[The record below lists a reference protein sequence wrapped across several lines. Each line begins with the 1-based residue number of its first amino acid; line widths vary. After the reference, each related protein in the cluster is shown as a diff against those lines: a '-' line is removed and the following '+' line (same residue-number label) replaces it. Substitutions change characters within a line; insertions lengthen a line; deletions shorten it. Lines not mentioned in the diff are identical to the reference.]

1 MRNQLG
7 AFLLVWATACRGQ
20 LPAADVVARVNGEA
34 ISKQAFE
41 DAVARELRRYGEQRA
56 ALPEGVVARLQESV
70 LHGLI
75 ATRLVAQRAE
85 AEGVEVT
92 DAELNAKLAAH
103 RDRFRSPEAYADYLA
118 RANTTEV
125 ALREELR
132 LALLRD
138 RVVDKMGAPQTVDE
152 AEVRRHYEE
161 NAEQFSEPELL
172 RAHRLFLA
180 WPKDASGAERR
191 KVQAR
196 MARLRQQ
203 AWHGRHDPQ
212 AFSRLCGEE
221 SEGAEAAR
229 GGDLG
234 PLAAGRIPEL
244 DRLVAQGLTAG
255 ELSEVVDVTGGVAL
269 FRLDAHAPRRRR
281 PLAEVHDAIHT
292 ALLVRHR
299 NDHRQEALRDL
310 QREASVQTFVSFSP
324 GTSGTPASTPAKAG
338 GPAGAAPAGHPAPAP
353 AGAAA
358 PAEIG

>member
-1 MRNQLG
+1 MRNQFG

-41 DAVARELRRYGEQRA
+41 DAVARDLRRYGEQRA
-56 ALPEGVVARLQESV
+56 ALAEGVVARLQESV

-85 AEGVEVT
+85 AEGVVVT

-125 ALREELR
+125 ALREELH

-161 NAEQFSEPELL
+161 NAEHFSEPEVL

-180 WPKDASGAERR
+180 WPRDASAAERR

-212 AFSRLCGEE
+212 AFSRLCGAV

-299 NDHRQEALRDL
+299 NDHRQEALRTL
-310 QREASVQTFVSFSP
+310 QRGASVQTFVSFS
-324 GTSGTPASTPAKAG
+324 SGAGGAPAPAKAG
-338 GPAGAAPAGHPAPAP
+338 RPAGAAPAGRPVVPP

-358 PAEIG
+358 PADVG